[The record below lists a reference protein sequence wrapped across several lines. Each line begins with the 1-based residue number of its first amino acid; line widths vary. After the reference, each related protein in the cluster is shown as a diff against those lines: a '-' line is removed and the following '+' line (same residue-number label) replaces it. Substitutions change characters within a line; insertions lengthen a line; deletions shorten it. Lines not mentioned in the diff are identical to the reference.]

1 MKQTNNSYNDRLVA
15 ASLVTCLDCARAKM
29 YTVRTPCRPF
39 FDDNMAA
46 NGPKYP
52 NLTVAQLDASNLSY
66 DPQSFHFI
74 FTNWLLFEVEKFQ
87 CSCLSKNNQ
96 ILYFVVYHGSMDAC
110 EIDNIC
116 ICKKSIFVREMHRS
130 KCTYSFNMTYI

>member
-1 MKQTNNSYNDRLVA
+1 MLIQTNNSLVA

-29 YTVRTPCRPF
+29 YTVWTPCRPL

-52 NLTVAQLDASNLSY
+52 NLTFAQLDASNLPY
-66 DPQSFHFI
+66 DPESFHFI
-74 FTNWLLFEVEKFQ
+74 FTNWRLFEVKKFQ

-96 ILYFVVYHGSMDAC
+96 IYYFVVYHGSMGVRQ
-110 EIDNIC
+110 ITPVFVKIN
-116 ICKKSIFVREMHRS
+116 KSI
-130 KCTYSFNMTYI
+130 